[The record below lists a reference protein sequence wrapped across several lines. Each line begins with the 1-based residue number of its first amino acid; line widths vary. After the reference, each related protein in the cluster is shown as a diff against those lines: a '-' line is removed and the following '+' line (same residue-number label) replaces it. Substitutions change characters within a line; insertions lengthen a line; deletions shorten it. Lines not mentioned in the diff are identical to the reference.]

1 MAAGLAA
8 GLIIGGLLY
17 CTAVLRAVY
26 PPRYVGPIGY
36 GAPGWEAYC
45 FSRYRFS
52 ILSVEHI
59 WGVTVVGII
68 ADSREF

>member
-8 GLIIGGLLY
+8 GLIIGGLL
-17 CTAVLRAVY
+17 TAPRYYGHY

-36 GAPGWEAYC
+36 GAPGWEAYR